1 MSASHTIFDCL
12 PSLCQKLSDLVE
24 VWSSYNKNNF
34 ACFLRHDNDSLAT
47 LTECFKALHYWSL
60 TSTDCAWIM
69 TRLRQ
74 LWLGQVIDN
83 VNQIF
88 TIDIWQCE
96 ESVSSLTIRC
106 GSISMSGTLPS
117 TVKLNVICHTETVSR
132 WWYKGHAPWF
142 LNFWTGS
149 TTVMQS
155 CTVLHLRSYSV
166 CRIRWPDLSPSRVN
180 VIIRWYALAAGS
192 QQCTDHMQVTDDT
205 TAVLVR
211 TYPPL

>member
-142 LNFWTGS
+142 LNFWTGWNDAFTKIFHYKRFES
-149 TTVMQS
+149 VRSLQVEFGTVDFQHLYD
-155 CTVLHLRSYSV
+155 LH
-166 CRIRWPDLSPSRVN
+166 RWEFLKSFGDKCQY
-180 VIIRWYALAAGS
+180 W
-192 QQCTDHMQVTDDT
+192 
-205 TAVLVR
+205 
-211 TYPPL
+211 